1 MSSMSSSTS
10 SELSEL
16 LLISSGGARI
26 ESSTSPRVTPAVVSG
41 NGKMIESGARD
52 ESQVHSQDSPITAL
66 RSELAEA
73 LQQRTAL
80 MFQNKELMQIV
91 EDQDARLSAF
101 ETELE
106 NHLKRSEDK
115 EILLKKATEAAQT
128 ADSANIHLS
137 AQLTQQANLMKEAR
151 LEAEERALQ
160 NQELKSALGTIEAR
174 LGSEIAQ
181 ISEALRM
188 RKEAHYTALERAST
202 AEETRRQAI
211 DDAHRLQV
219 ALQGAHARLVE
230 MEARHQDD
238 EKRVRDVNESMKM
251 HAQESAGLRE
261 AIKVLQARHA
271 SADGERVRLANELN
285 ACLQQL
291 RKATDTLLA
300 VLDRVKLAE
309 TAKSRAMESLR
320 SREAEVTDLLSQIEL
335 MKRTQATLEQQ
346 SAAASEDAE
355 LFRAH
360 VATLAAKIRDE
371 AQRAA
376 KDDVGKREAQ
386 EQNRVLAARA
396 ALLTGH
402 LQASEESCNAER
414 ARSKRLETELTAAM
428 NLCGDLRSKLDQ
440 NDRLEAEHRAL
451 EKSHEELY
459 DKANE
464 LQKDLEYAVQK
475 LKEQDEK
482 LKMASS
488 NTTEK
493 INNNKNNNSTLI
505 DGYGQGE
512 NDFDNDDFDSIV
524 TAQLGLSSSSSS
536 SSSLGEISTINNNSN
551 TSSNHNQRNSSSS
564 SSLFVPELK
573 VGVGLLLVK
582 GETKEARRLLT
593 RLNLNEQIKKAQ
605 MLKPNLVR
613 NGFVKIVCSLLNL
626 LGSEIEKR
634 TESDEKLHMLLS
646 KAENAIVLNQQY
658 AERIANNDETKRRLI
673 VKLARTMMERALSH
687 ATLVNSRSHLTIIHS
702 DDSQKRSP
710 SSHPLL
716 SSSSSSSLT
725 SLSLDDAS
733 IGDEGVAVLLS
744 SLKNAIQG
752 ELSKI
757 SSSSSSSTML
767 QNTFKHDHDTTHH
780 DQSMDRSLMISIQD
794 LSLRNNMITDEGALA
809 IASFLS
815 KGFTGFFEEN
825 SSSLTTTSS
834 NSSNSSSTSLHNASP
849 LKMQS
854 AEEVKEGDVKSSTSL
869 VSNSEKTDST
879 QMMHD
884 ETHSKS
890 SSPTVMFV
898 RIHSINLSGNYI
910 SRVGVKALA
919 EAAEAS
925 SLVQHVFVHASGRIE
940 ALGTRSVAAIHNYGN
955 NHNNIGAS
963 GAVSSSDAGS
973 SPQAS
978 ALITVESVIDC
989 SDQMSSLQDT
999 LHPFIQQHASSS
1011 PVSSALGVHSLSNVN
1026 SSIMSDGAASLKAG
1040 HASLKH
1046 SKQGTKARPST
1057 SHQISSST
1065 SSSSTLT
1072 KTGSLKKEKGAS
1084 VSRVMTSPS
1093 STFTAQQAGL
1103 SFNTTKSPTSGSVG
1117 IDPSLS
1123 YTNSVRE
1130 GGGGG
1135 GGTGSAALTQLIDDE
1150 ERERTALLSSSSSK
1164 RVLPQK
1170 AHVSASHS
1178 SVRESDVPSSRV
1190 LAEQTREALWMGRA
1204 GGLDVVPLTLQESVG
1219 PSVLLQRGGG
1229 AARGGG
1235 HHQNTLSS
1243 SVSNTSTRLNH
1254 HHPSISS
1261 SKESSSSEDDG
1272 DGWTMT
1278 EGLSATPDIDANR
1291 AALDIAGRL
1300 LFSVSS
1306 NAHSSSGG
1314 AVNVKAMVNKS
1325 SSGGGVKPRASSAKG
1340 SASASSS
1347 RAVKVKEE
1355 DENESVSNDGNVIKN
1370 EESTSTNGIQSGRST
1385 LEAGNSVSSFET
1397 KTSETEQLD
1406 SSRSFIKS
1414 ASGSGIAA
1422 ARNRNS

>member
-1 MSSMSSSTS
+1 
-10 SELSEL
+10 
-16 LLISSGGARI
+16 
-26 ESSTSPRVTPAVVSG
+26 
-41 NGKMIESGARD
+41 
-52 ESQVHSQDSPITAL
+52 
-66 RSELAEA
+66 
-73 LQQRTAL
+73 
-80 MFQNKELMQIV
+80 
-91 EDQDARLSAF
+91 
-101 ETELE
+101 
-106 NHLKRSEDK
+106 LKRSEDK

-355 LFRAH
+355 LYRAH

-488 NTTEK
+488 YTTEK

-524 TAQLGLSSSSSS
+524 NAQLGLSS

-687 ATLVNSRSHLTIIHS
+687 ATLVNSRSHLTIIHN

-710 SSHPLL
+710 SSSSHPLL
-716 SSSSSSSLT
+716 SSSSSSSSSLT

-767 QNTFKHDHDTTHH
+767 QNTFKHDNDTTHH

-794 LSLRNNMITDEGALA
+794 LSLRIT
-809 IASFLS
+809 
-815 KGFTGFFEEN
+815 
-825 SSSLTTTSS
+825 
-834 NSSNSSSTSLHNASP
+834 
-849 LKMQS
+849 
-854 AEEVKEGDVKSSTSL
+854 
-869 VSNSEKTDST
+869 
-879 QMMHD
+879 
-884 ETHSKS
+884 
-890 SSPTVMFV
+890 
-898 RIHSINLSGNYI
+898 
-910 SRVGVKALA
+910 
-919 EAAEAS
+919 
-925 SLVQHVFVHASGRIE
+925 
-940 ALGTRSVAAIHNYGN
+940 
-955 NHNNIGAS
+955 
-963 GAVSSSDAGS
+963 
-973 SPQAS
+973 
-978 ALITVESVIDC
+978 
-989 SDQMSSLQDT
+989 
-999 LHPFIQQHASSS
+999 
-1011 PVSSALGVHSLSNVN
+1011 
-1026 SSIMSDGAASLKAG
+1026 
-1040 HASLKH
+1040 
-1046 SKQGTKARPST
+1046 
-1057 SHQISSST
+1057 
-1065 SSSSTLT
+1065 
-1072 KTGSLKKEKGAS
+1072 
-1084 VSRVMTSPS
+1084 
-1093 STFTAQQAGL
+1093 
-1103 SFNTTKSPTSGSVG
+1103 
-1117 IDPSLS
+1117 
-1123 YTNSVRE
+1123 
-1130 GGGGG
+1130 
-1135 GGTGSAALTQLIDDE
+1135 
-1150 ERERTALLSSSSSK
+1150 
-1164 RVLPQK
+1164 
-1170 AHVSASHS
+1170 
-1178 SVRESDVPSSRV
+1178 
-1190 LAEQTREALWMGRA
+1190 
-1204 GGLDVVPLTLQESVG
+1204 
-1219 PSVLLQRGGG
+1219 
-1229 AARGGG
+1229 
-1235 HHQNTLSS
+1235 
-1243 SVSNTSTRLNH
+1243 
-1254 HHPSISS
+1254 
-1261 SKESSSSEDDG
+1261 
-1272 DGWTMT
+1272 
-1278 EGLSATPDIDANR
+1278 
-1291 AALDIAGRL
+1291 
-1300 LFSVSS
+1300 
-1306 NAHSSSGG
+1306 
-1314 AVNVKAMVNKS
+1314 
-1325 SSGGGVKPRASSAKG
+1325 
-1340 SASASSS
+1340 
-1347 RAVKVKEE
+1347 
-1355 DENESVSNDGNVIKN
+1355 
-1370 EESTSTNGIQSGRST
+1370 
-1385 LEAGNSVSSFET
+1385 
-1397 KTSETEQLD
+1397 
-1406 SSRSFIKS
+1406 
-1414 ASGSGIAA
+1414 
-1422 ARNRNS
+1422 